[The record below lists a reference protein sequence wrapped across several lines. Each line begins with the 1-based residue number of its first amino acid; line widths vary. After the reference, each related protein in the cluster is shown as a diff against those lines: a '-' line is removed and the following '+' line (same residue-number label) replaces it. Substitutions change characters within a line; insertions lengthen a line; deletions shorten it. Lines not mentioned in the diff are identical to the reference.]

1 MEMCG
6 VFVTNRIHSKI
17 GFIDRFDVH
26 LVRVGRLNAVDLKEM
41 SNTRRENVRLERLI
55 SQDEDLLM

>member
-1 MEMCG
+1 M
-6 VFVTNRIHSKI
+6 FVTNRIHSKI
-17 GFIDRFDVH
+17 GFIDWLDVH

-41 SNTRRENVRLERLI
+41 SNTRRENVWLERLI